1 MTRSCASTIS
11 NVSSGGFI
19 KSTPFGRI
27 ELFGSEVEVYR
38 EKSSQFFSSLGKAL
52 FDKSVEGL
60 EVGQGCWAT
69 REAKNGRVHLGARIK
84 NFGRKIANLFDIK
97 NRLEQD
103 RNSSVFGCA
112 GECRVTIG
120 NLLLQSDHNHLGG
133 RRAESELDEER
144 GRNGVGKI
152 SADVGSGGVLRKC
165 FEGISLNQLKAGF
178 VSKLFTKPRDKTVID
193 FECFDRVSNGE

>member
-1 MTRSCASTIS
+1 L
-11 NVSSGGFI
+11 GGFI
-19 KSTPFGRI
+19 KSAPFGRI

-38 EKSSQFFSSLGKAL
+38 EKSFQFLSSLGEAL
-52 FDKSVEGL
+52 FDKSVERL
-60 EVGQGCWAT
+60 EVGQGCRAT

-84 NFGRKIANLFDIK
+84 NFGRQIANFFDIK

-112 GECRVTIG
+112 RECRVTIG

-144 GRNGVGKI
+144 GRNGVGEI

-193 FECFDRVSNGE
+193 FECFHRVSNGE